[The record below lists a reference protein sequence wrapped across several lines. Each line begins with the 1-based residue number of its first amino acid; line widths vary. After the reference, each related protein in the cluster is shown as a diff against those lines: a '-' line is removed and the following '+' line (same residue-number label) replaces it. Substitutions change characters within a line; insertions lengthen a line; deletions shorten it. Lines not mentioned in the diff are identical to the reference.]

1 MDSAPELPVDNF
13 EQLRD
18 AERFHQDFVSLHKN
32 RGRRRLHLGIATGR
46 PMLSPEDSRAAWR

>member
-1 MDSAPELPVDNF
+1 VDNF